1 MSWGLEFD
9 YVIIGGGHNGLVA
22 SIVLARH
29 GARVV
34 VLEAN
39 NKLGGE
45 SSDAVYKGTRYPR
58 VAYAIGLFPEDLAGY
73 LGIDLDEISVLPD
86 PSWIVLSD
94 GEVSFRWWVRSDKL
108 EEEFRRHSALEGYR
122 RLSRLMELFSECAR
136 EKGILYTIDPPS
148 LEVLEDLLNEC
159 DEDLG
164 SYATMKWSEGL
175 GGLIPVELW
184 GLFNYPAFYEEPGY
198 TGLYFNMNRG
208 IWRQP
213 YSGMDSL
220 IELLAEKAKS
230 LGVEIILGKR
240 VDRIIVKNG
249 TASGVELL
257 GGARI
262 RARRGI
268 LLSANILCL
277 WRLVDEEELDKS
289 ISEDVRFNLAIL
301 REYKAPVTRVNFFHE
316 GSPPYPVK
324 DYSIKG
330 YPILSIETGSFWGE
344 AAYPTLIDN
353 SLVGQRGIHVVTF
366 TGLAPDV
373 KPEDIAM
380 ELGLEKLVGYE
391 QVSPGV
397 LENDYC
403 NITGDPNHIPMLGQF
418 ILDKRPFPGWGGY
431 RTPIKGLY
439 HGAASSHP
447 GGQITGIPGHNAA
460 IAMLVDAGLR
470 PRTPLIPRGV
480 LGVD

>member
-29 GARVV
+29 GARVA

-45 SSDAVYKGTRYPR
+45 SSDAIYEGTRYPR
-58 VAYAIGLFPEDLAGY
+58 VAYAIGLFPGDLASY
-73 LGIDLDEISVLPD
+73 LGIDLDEVSVLPD

-108 EEEFRRHSALEGYR
+108 EEEFRKHSALEGFK
-122 RLSRLMELFSECAR
+122 RLSRLIELFNKCAR
-136 EKGILYTIDPPS
+136 EKGILYTVNPPS
-148 LEVLEDLLNEC
+148 LGALEDLLNEC
-159 DEDLG
+159 GEDLG

-213 YSGMDSL
+213 YRGMDQL
-220 IELLAEKAKS
+220 IGMLAEKARL
-230 LGVEIILGKR
+230 LGVEIILGRR
-240 VDRIIVKNG
+240 VDKIIVEDG
-249 TASGVELL
+249 VASGVEVS

-262 RARRGI
+262 RARHGI

-277 WRLVDEEELDKS
+277 WRLVDEEELDRS
-289 ISEDVRFNLAIL
+289 ISEDVKLNLAVL
-301 REYKAPVTRVNFFHE
+301 RGYKAPVTRINFFHK
-316 GSPPYPVK
+316 GPPAYSVK
-324 DYSIKG
+324 DHHIKG
-330 YPILSIETGSFWGE
+330 HPILLIETSNFWGE
-344 AAYPTLIDN
+344 AAYPTLIN
-353 SLVGQRGIHVVTF
+353 TSLVGQHDIHVVTF
-366 TGLAPDV
+366 TGLAPGV

-391 QVSPGV
+391 QVSPNI
-397 LENDYC
+397 LESDYC
-403 NITGDPNHIPMLGQF
+403 NVTGDPNHIPMLGQF
-418 ILDKRPFPGWGGY
+418 ILDNRPFPGWGNY

-460 IAMLVDAGLR
+460 IAMLVDAGVK
-470 PRTPLIPRGV
+470 PWTPLMPRKGV
-480 LGVD
+480 EY